1 MKIYTGTGDNGTTGL
16 FGGPRVSKADAR
28 IEAYG
33 TVDELNAVVGF
44 ARALL
49 ADDGT
54 AIVDDVLAE
63 IQSRLLILG
72 ADLSTPPDAKVD
84 VPRIQA
90 CHASDLEEQIDRL
103 EEELPEL
110 TQFILPGGS
119 KAAAAVH
126 LARTICRRAERLLV
140 RLEELEGGQT
150 ETLVFLNR
158 LSDYLFVASRW
169 INIREGGREE
179 TWSGS

>member
-1 MKIYTGTGDNGTTGL
+1 M
-16 FGGPRVSKADAR
+16 
-28 IEAYG
+28 
-33 TVDELNAVVGF
+33 
-44 ARALL
+44 
-49 ADDGT
+49 
-54 AIVDDVLAE
+54 LAE

-72 ADLSTPPDAKVD
+72 ADLATPPDAKVD

-126 LARTICRRAERLLV
+126 VARTICRRAERMLV

-150 ETLVFLNR
+150 ETLVYLNR

-169 INIREGGREE
+169 INMREGGREE
-179 TWSGS
+179 IRLGVRITAPRRRNQPGHLYSPMCEQTCRTWLPAPQTPCPL